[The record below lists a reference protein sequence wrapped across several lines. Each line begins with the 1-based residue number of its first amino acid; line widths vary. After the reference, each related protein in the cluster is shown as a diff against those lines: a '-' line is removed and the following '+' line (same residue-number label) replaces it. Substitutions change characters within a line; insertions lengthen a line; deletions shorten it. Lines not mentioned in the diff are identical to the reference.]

1 MTKTANPPFFR
12 LSLRLDRDLA
22 EALDKY
28 ALEHGRLSR
37 SDAIRI
43 AIIALVEK
51 RKNGGQ

>member
-1 MTKTANPPFFR
+1 MPKPSKPPFFR
-12 LSLRLDRDLA
+12 LSLRLDNDLA

-51 RKNGGQ
+51 NKLAK